1 MYQRGR
7 GSEWCRCLGPAVR
20 QKNQVA
26 KQSVFCDPLAGLK
39 AEPALHIHY
48 RVWRLDALVLRVL
61 LDG

>member
-1 MYQRGR
+1 M
-7 GSEWCRCLGPAVR
+7 GPAVR

-39 AEPALHIHY
+39 AEPALHIHC
-48 RVWRLDALVLRVL
+48 RVWRLDALVPKVL